1 MKKKDSSKMLHWI
14 AGILNLLAVVSLIVG
29 FFLGTD
35 KIEDWDTAKNILT
48 RTPYLQSEQFQEEAS
63 QKIYEA
69 IQIAARASRMEKN
82 GAYNPNRIIRIRD
95 YLENKTVYD
104 DSLKNE
110 KTQGICYKLG
120 DLYQWSLK
128 GTTITDGVLTE
139 TYKPLYYSSIQDY
152 VKHCNEDYDSLV
164 NQILEALE
172 EIKNDVTK
180 YYEEE
185 KAMAFEA
192 VNVRYVLRNL
202 ATGDIITNVSQ
213 LQDSSLSQE
222 TFDNYFTGFGSY
234 YIFDSRNT
242 KIAQLNIGDYYS
254 YNTHAQLMDAG
265 MHQRGEYQFYVGI
278 DTNFPVQDEMAV
290 HSQEYVKLQQSLIPY
305 VKKMAASAVLFLVT
319 FFYLLV
325 STKILSRMVNWIL
338 RDLNIILRIALY
350 FVGYEFLCALLRLM
364 IKKEATE
371 SMVLLLFKLVVL
383 LLLIFEGMQ
392 RQRLL
397 EGVQSMAAGEDIQKI
412 STRHLYHWNRQ
423 MGEAVNELGA
433 GLRIAVQEQMKS
445 EKMKADLITNVSHD
459 LKTPLTSIINYVDLM
474 KREKIDNPKAKEYL
488 QVLEQKSQRLKQ
500 LTEDLLEASRASS
513 GNVDLEISR
522 IDVKELLMQ
531 MTGEFE
537 EKFAAKGLSLMIQY
551 AECPV
556 YIEGDGRH
564 LWRIMENL
572 YRNVEK
578 YAMPHSRV
586 YLQLQ
591 ASGNKAII
599 SVKNISEQPL
609 NISSSELMERFTRGD
624 KSRTTE
630 GSGLGLSIAK
640 DLTELQHG
648 SFDIYLDGDL
658 FKVTLTFPLLAEIVD
673 KDEKE
678 VI

>member
-1 MKKKDSSKMLHWI
+1 MKKKDSSKILHWI
-14 AGILNLLAVVSLIVG
+14 GFVLNLLAAVSLVVG

-35 KIEDWDTAKNILT
+35 KIENWDTAKDILS
-48 RTPYLQSEQFQEEAS
+48 RTPYLESEQFQEEAS
-63 QKIYEA
+63 QKIYEM
-69 IQIAARASRMEKN
+69 IQVAARASRMEKN
-82 GAYNPNRIIRIRD
+82 GKYNPNRIIRVRD

-104 DSLKNE
+104 DTLKNE

-128 GTTITDGVLTE
+128 GTTITDGVLAE
-139 TYKPLYYSSIQDY
+139 TYKPLYYNSIQDY
-152 VKHCNEDYDSLV
+152 VKRCNEDYDSVV
-164 NQILEALE
+164 NQVLEVLSAVQ
-172 EIKNDVTK
+172 NDVTK

-185 KAMAFEA
+185 KSMAFEA

-202 ATGDIITNVSQ
+202 ATGDISTNVLE
-213 LQDSSLSQE
+213 LQNADIPQE
-222 TFDNYFTGFGSY
+222 TFDEYFTGFGSY
-234 YIFDSRNT
+234 YIFDSRTT

-254 YNTHAQLMDAG
+254 YNTHTQLMDAG
-265 MHQRGEYQFYVGI
+265 MHEAGEYQFYVGI
-278 DTNFPVQDEMAV
+278 DTNFPVQDEMAA
-290 HSQEYVKLQQSLIPY
+290 HNQEYIKLQQSLIPY
-305 VKKMAASAVLFLVT
+305 VQKMAASAVLWILTFL
-319 FFYLLV
+319 YLLV
-325 STKILSRMVNWIL
+325 STKIVSRIGRWIL

-350 FVGYEFLCALLRLM
+350 FVSYEFLCALLRLLV
-364 IKKEATE
+364 KKEATE
-371 SMVLLLFKLVVL
+371 SIVLLIFKLVVL
-383 LLLIFEGMQ
+383 FLLIFEGMQ

-397 EGVQSMAAGEDIQKI
+397 EGVQGMAAGEDVKKI
-412 STRHLYHWNRQ
+412 STSHLYQWNYQ
-423 MGEAVNELGA
+423 MGEAINELGS

-474 KREKIDNPKAKEYL
+474 KRERIENPKVKEYL
-488 QVLEQKSQRLKQ
+488 QVLDQKSQRLKQ

-513 GNVDLEISR
+513 GNVDLEINR

-531 MTGEFE
+531 MSGEFE
-537 EKFAAKGLSLMIQY
+537 EKFAAKGLSLFANYTQK
-551 AECPV
+551 PL

-564 LWRIMENL
+564 LWRIVENL

-586 YLQLQ
+586 YLNMEEV
-591 ASGNKAII
+591 GNHAVI
-599 SVKNISEQPL
+599 SLKNISEQPL
-609 NISSSELMERFTRGD
+609 NISSEELMERFTRGD

-630 GSGLGLSIAK
+630 GSGLGLAIAK

-658 FKVTLTFPLLAEIVD
+658 FKVTVTFPLIV
-673 KDEKE
+673 EKE